1 MIGQRSQD
9 VRGESGQAVVEFA
22 LILFPLLLVVAGI
35 VQFGIAISFWQDEQR
50 LAAAGA
56 RVAIVN
62 CAAASWCTPTLEEY
76 LEAQPLSRGNTPTA
90 DVCFLSKSDDRD
102 TVTQADDMAL
112 KGDSIRV
119 RLSMPFNLVPILGVG
134 ELRIGAETTMHLEQ
148 NATHP
153 GIASEEACPST

>member
-1 MIGQRSQD
+1 VIRRHS
-9 VRGESGQAVVEFA
+9 RGAHAESGQAAVEFA
-22 LILFPLLLVVAGI
+22 LVLFPLLLVVVGI
-35 VQFGIAISFWQDEQR
+35 VQFGIAISFWQDQQR

-62 CAAASWCTPTLEEY
+62 CAAATWCTPTLAQY
-76 LEAQPLSRGNTPTA
+76 LAAQPLSRGDRPVA
-90 DVCFLSKSDDRD
+90 DVCFLSKSDDRG
-102 TVTQADDMAL
+102 TPSQTDDRAL

-134 ELRIGAETTMHLEQ
+134 ELKIGAETTMHLEQ

-153 GIASEEACPST
+153 GIALEEKCT